1 MEMNKKV
8 IVCVPTYCEPE
19 KVTKYLESCN
29 FIKYRPFQL
38 IIINANPADK
48 TSKIIKQEKKLRDY
62 EIVEVCGQ
70 NDEFWSATVN
80 RGLRLIAENAKPE
93 DYILIANI
101 DIVFDTDI
109 VSLLL
114 EQALKQGNCQMGA
127 ISTSNDYAIS
137 SGVQVKSWLATLT
150 SHPYAGVHMKSIPNS
165 QLIKVDYL
173 PTRCMLFPVEAL
185 MKVGVISDKWLPH
198 YGADYEF
205 SHRLTKAGYTPY
217 IYTGV
222 SIKVDKQNTGKS
234 VYTHQS
240 SFGESISNLMD
251 IKNPSNPKFRI
262 NFVLLV
268 YPVYAIPTAI
278 LAYLVR
284 TIIET
289 ILDKKQIYS
298 LFGQKERGFS
308 E

>member
-1 MEMNKKV
+1 MNKKV
-8 IVCVPTYCEPE
+8 IACVPTYCEPK
-19 KVTKYLESCN
+19 KVTKYLDSCN

-38 IIINANPADK
+38 VIVNANPGDK
-48 TSKIIKQEKKLRDY
+48 TSEIIKQEKKLRDY
-62 EIVEVCGQ
+62 EIVEVCGH
-70 NDEFWSATVN
+70 NNEFWSGTVN

-93 DYILIANI
+93 DWILIANI

-114 EQALKQGNCQMGA
+114 EQALKQGHCQMGA
-127 ISTSNDYAIS
+127 ISTSNDYAVS
-137 SGVQVKSWLATLT
+137 SGVQVKSWLTT
-150 SHPYAGVHMKSIPNS
+150 STVHPYAGINIESIPNGE
-165 QLIKVDYL
+165 LIKVDYL

-185 MKVGVISDKWLPH
+185 TKVGLISDKWLPH

-205 SHRLTKAGYTPY
+205 SRRLARAGCIPY
-217 IYTGV
+217 FYTGGR
-222 SIKVDKQNTGKS
+222 IEVDKKNTGQS
-234 VYTHQS
+234 VYS
-240 SFGESISNLMD
+240 SQTNCFERMSNLMN

-262 NFVLLV
+262 IFVLLV

-278 LAYLVR
+278 LAYLIR

-289 ILDKKQIYS
+289 VLDKKHIFYW
-298 LFGQKERGFS
+298 FGNKERGFS